1 MVEEYLGKET
11 HAHALLDSFE
21 AKFCSLRFKN
31 DHLFNAHFQGVL
43 ESPDDFNSSEDV
55 YEAVGS
61 VLLDSSQDPTDE
73 EGIRDLCAL
82 LLGALKG

>member
-1 MVEEYLGKET
+1 MPCLTRLKRNFVLFALKMIIFLT
-11 HAHALLDSFE
+11 HT
-21 AKFCSLRFKN
+21 
-31 DHLFNAHFQGVL
+31 FQGVL